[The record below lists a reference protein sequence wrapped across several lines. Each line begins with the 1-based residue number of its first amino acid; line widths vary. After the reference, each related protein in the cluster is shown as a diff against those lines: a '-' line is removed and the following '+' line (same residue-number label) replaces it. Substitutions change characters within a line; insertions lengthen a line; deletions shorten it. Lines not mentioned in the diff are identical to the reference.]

1 MKGKNNNINTIL
13 FSKKKDDE
21 VQGNCSRNLNNHNS
35 KNLLLISKLSTSIK
49 NFHNSLNQMIFDLKN
64 LSDTLN
70 NQIIRTNYLLKKI
83 KINNSSVDYYNQLLD
98 RIGIIEDSKQLLDN
112 SINIIV
118 YKFQLFV
125 NESSKNIITLTNL
138 NYFETQNQYFHKIN
152 NSNNQNN
159 FDCINNNLKKLNKK
173 KFVSP
178 DNNKVNS
185 INQKLNSSLNKGRK
199 KNSSVDTFQSYQ
211 TYKSNNTISQKSLND
226 SFSNKKSINENLNIS
241 NSNSAVDLS
250 YKVILFLSLIK
261 EMKEKYNTKNCANNE
276 EFKKIKQKY
285 EYLKKYINQYSNNII
300 LNYKNGNNNLSNL
313 NSNDDKIKELEELI
327 KIKNSENM
335 KLLTYKTKIENE
347 NLIKNQIINQKNDE
361 IKKLKSQDNQYDM
374 DKNSSDNLEL
384 IENLKKQILDKDI
397 KLNEFINKNNIQNL
411 EIVRLNFSFLNKKI
425 KNISSVSNESFI
437 IQGNKYNNKESQLI
451 KENEELKNEIEKLK
465 SNQNNIICH
474 ENENKIIPENYE
486 EQIKEFKSEIDNL
499 ITENSILQKE
509 YQIIKKEKT
518 DLESKMKPKNEID
531 NNNNNDTNEQVKH
544 LLLKIEEKDKTIN
557 KLSQKLSKYEKI
569 DEKEEEWN
577 FLRTSKEKEFDSSFI
592 SEE

>member
-1 MKGKNNNINTIL
+1 M
-13 FSKKKDDE
+13 
-21 VQGNCSRNLNNHNS
+21 NNHNS

-49 NFHNSLNQMIFDLKN
+49 NFHNSLNEMIFDLKN

-83 KINNSSVDYYNQLLD
+83 KINNSSIDYYNQLLD

-226 SFSNKKSINENLNIS
+226 SFSNKKIVNENFNIT
-241 NSNSAVDLS
+241 NNNLAVDLS

-300 LNYKNGNNNLSNL
+300 LNYKNGNNNYFNL
-313 NSNDDKIKELEELI
+313 NSNDDKIKKLEELI

-361 IKKLKSQDNQYDM
+361 IKKLKSQDNQCEM
-374 DKNSSDNLEL
+374 NKNSSDNLEL

-397 KLNEFINKNNIQNL
+397 KLNEFINKNNKKNL
-411 EIVRLNFSFLNKKI
+411 EIVKLNFSFLNKKI
-425 KNISSVSNESFI
+425 KNISLVNNQSFI